1 MKSFFNR
8 LGKADHISLP
18 HSLTLPPTFKRQS
31 GLEKSVYGLFQ
42 VRMENDLLHVT
53 SPELILS
60 GRAGAGPLYG
70 FYTVTP
76 HKADHPSVVD
86 SI

>member
-8 LGKADHISLP
+8 LGKADHISLS

-60 GRAGAGPLYG
+60 ARP
-70 FYTVTP
+70 TVDLQAFIVSLHQHQGGSP
-76 HKADHPSVVD
+76 KRC
-86 SI
+86 